1 MILALAGGVGGARLA
16 RGLAA
21 TLSPDQL
28 TIVVNVGDDFEHLG
42 LAISPDIDTVM
53 YSLSGLA
60 NSDTGWGR
68 ADETWNFMQALS
80 DLGGETWFRLGDKD
94 LAVHV
99 ERTRRLRA
107 GDALSVITSDFC
119 ARLGICHAVLPVTDA
134 ELRTW
139 VLTETTELAFQD
151 YFVRQRCAPPV
162 QGFRFAGAE
171 AAKPSVPLANLLAS
185 GEVEGVIICPSNP
198 WLSIAPILSVSALHD
213 FLLSARVPVVAVSPI
228 VGGAA
233 IKGPTAKIMNEVGL
247 SVSALGVVHH
257 YGSLVD
263 GWVLDAVDT
272 ALEPDVVATGCK
284 VQFADTLMSSLAKST
299 HVARAAIDL
308 LGRLKGGR

>member
-21 TLSPDQL
+21 TLSSDDL
-28 TIVVNVGDDFEHLG
+28 AIVVNVGDDFEHLG

-53 YSLSGLA
+53 YSLSGSA

-107 GDALSVITSDFC
+107 GDALSAITADFC
-119 ARLGICHAVLPVTDA
+119 ARLGIRHAVLPVTDA
-134 ELRTW
+134 ELRTR
-139 VLTETTELAFQD
+139 VLTETAELAFQD
-151 YFVRQRCAPPV
+151 YFVRQRCGPSV
-162 QGFRFAGAE
+162 RGFRFAGAE
-171 AAKPSVPLANLLAS
+171 AARPSVPLANLLAS

-213 FLLSARVPVVAVSPI
+213 FLLSRRVPVVAVSPI

-233 IKGPTAKIMNEVGL
+233 IKGPAAKIMNELGL
-247 SVSALGVVHH
+247 PVSALGVVRH
-257 YGSLVD
+257 YGSLVN
-263 GWVLDAVDT
+263 GWVLDTVDA
-272 ALEPDVVATGCK
+272 ALEPDVEATGCK
-284 VQFADTLMSSLAKST
+284 VLVADTLMSSLAKAI
-299 HVARAAIDL
+299 HVARGAIDL
-308 LGRLKGGR
+308 LGQLKRGR

>member
-16 RGLAA
+16 RGLVA
-21 TLSPDQL
+21 TLSCDDL
-28 TIVVNVGDDFEHLG
+28 AIVVNVGDDFEHLG

-60 NSDTGWGR
+60 NPDTGWGR

-107 GDALSVITSDFC
+107 GDALSAITADFC
-119 ARLGICHAVLPVTDA
+119 ARLGIRHAVLPVTDA
-134 ELRTW
+134 ELRTR
-139 VLTETTELAFQD
+139 VLTDTAELAFQD
-151 YFVRQRCAPPV
+151 YFVRQKCGPSVR
-162 QGFRFAGAE
+162 GFRFAGAQ
-171 AAKPSVPLANLLAS
+171 AARPSVPLANLLAS
-185 GEVEGVIICPSNP
+185 GKIEGVVICPSNP
-198 WLSIAPILSVSALHD
+198 WLSIAPILSVGALHD
-213 FLLSARVPVVAVSPI
+213 FLVSARVPVVAVSPI

-233 IKGPTAKIMNEVGL
+233 IKGPAAKIMSEFGL
-247 SVSALGVVHH
+247 PVSALGVVRH

-263 GWVLDAVDT
+263 GWVLDTVDA
-272 ALEPDVVATGCK
+272 ALEPNVAATGCS
-284 VQFADTLMSSLAKST
+284 VLSTDTLMSSPAKAA
-299 HVARAAIDL
+299 HVARAAIEL
-308 LGRLKGGR
+308 LERLREGR